1 MTRLLALDYG
11 TKRVGIAVTDEL
23 QLIASGLCTIRTHD
37 CMDFLMEYLSKESV
51 STIVMGMPKNLRNQN
66 TDATPYVKGFAKQIR
81 KQFPEMKVELIDER
95 FTSKIAFQSMIDSG
109 LKKKARQDKALVDE
123 VSATL
128 ILQSYLEQ
136 KKYKI

>member
-11 TKRVGIAVTDEL
+11 TKRIGIAVTDEL

-37 CMDFLMEYLSKESV
+37 CMDFLIEYLSKESV

-66 TDATPYVKGFAKQIR
+66 TDSSPYVKGFAKQIR

-95 FTSKIAFQSMIDSG
+95 FTSKIAFQSMIDGG

-128 ILQSYLEQ
+128 ILQSYMEQ
-136 KKYKI
+136 QKI

>member
-11 TKRVGIAVTDEL
+11 TRRVGIAVTDEL

-37 CMDFLMEYLSKESV
+37 CMDFLIEYLSKESV

-81 KQFPEMKVELIDER
+81 KQFPQMKVEFIDER
-95 FTSKIAFQSMIDSG
+95 FTSKIAFQSMIDGG

-128 ILQSYLEQ
+128 ILQSYMEQ
-136 KKYKI
+136 QKI

>member
-11 TKRVGIAVTDEL
+11 TKSVGIAVTDEL
-23 QLIASGLCTIRTHD
+23 QMIASGLCTVRTHD
-37 CMDFLMEYLSKESV
+37 CMDFLIEYLSKESV
-51 STIVMGMPKNLRNQN
+51 STIVMGIPKNLRNQN

-95 FTSKIAFQSMIDSG
+95 FTSKIAFQSMIDGG

-128 ILQSYLEQ
+128 ILQSYMEQ
-136 KKYKI
+136 QKI

>member
-23 QLIASGLCTIRTHD
+23 QMIASGLCTVRTHD
-37 CMDFLMEYLSKESV
+37 CMDFLIEYLSKESV

-95 FTSKIAFQSMIDSG
+95 FTSKIAFQSMIDGG
-109 LKKKARQDKALVDE
+109 LKMKARQDKALVDE

-128 ILQSYLEQ
+128 ILQSYMEQ
-136 KKYKI
+136 QKI

>member
-11 TKRVGIAVTDEL
+11 TRRVGIAVTDEL

-37 CMDFLMEYLSKESV
+37 CMDFLIEYLSKESV

-95 FTSKIAFQSMIDSG
+95 FTSKIAFQSMLDSG
-109 LKKKARQDKALVDE
+109 LKKKARQDKALIDE

-128 ILQSYLEQ
+128 ILQSYMEQ
-136 KKYKI
+136 QKI

>member
-11 TKRVGIAVTDEL
+11 TKSVGIAVTDEL
-23 QLIASGLCTIRTHD
+23 QMIASGLCTVRTHD
-37 CMDFLMEYLSKESV
+37 CMDFLIEYLSKESV

-95 FTSKIAFQSMIDSG
+95 FTSKIAFQSMIDGG

-128 ILQSYLEQ
+128 ILQSYMEQ
-136 KKYKI
+136 QKI

>member
-23 QLIASGLCTIRTHD
+23 QMIASGLCTVRTHD
-37 CMDFLMEYLSKESV
+37 CMDFLIEYLSKESV

-81 KQFPEMKVELIDER
+81 KQFPEMKVEFIDER
-95 FTSKIAFQSMIDSG
+95 FTSKIAFQSMIDGG

-128 ILQSYLEQ
+128 ILQSYMEQ
-136 KKYKI
+136 QKI